1 LNFIKFV
8 IIIRIWSISTT
19 TKEINKEIEKFYSS
33 SAAVLRARF
42 NNPPITPPIAPTIVY
57 ATITIMM
64 AMTPVA
70 IPSASSSSDSN

>member
-1 LNFIKFV
+1 MLNFIKFV

-19 TKEINKEIEKFYSS
+19 TKEINKEIEKFYSG
-33 SAAVLRARF
+33 SAAGSDGVLF
-42 NNPPITPPIAPTIVY
+42 NNPPIAPTIVY